1 MLRYSVKKPTLGVAA
16 LFVAAFF
23 FMLAGCDM
31 TGSDQ
36 SDGSDGEDY
45 EVTDD
50 LDDRVTTDDKSA
62 KGAFS
67 IPHPKSSQVSF
78 HLLAQVDP
86 PTVSGTGARA
96 TTLSFDGNDNLY
108 IGYLLL
114 GTSYGGGIDIL
125 DAQDPTNIGGAT
137 SLQSENTDVQAL
149 TSGQDGNEIYV
160 AEAVPPTVDAD
171 ANTPSRV
178 SVLELQDGAVSQVSR
193 RLSGNVAKSVAVAPD
208 DDDAEQ
214 DFHAITDKNSLYG
227 FDRNLSDETMRH
239 EKIDEDVDFMGL
251 ATNGDNVF
259 VLGRDGQIYYSNDD
273 EGASLQK
280 GAVNLESGIEKLGIA
295 RLSAYDEDA
304 GENIDDGHVFAALGH
319 NGFAVLDGDGNEV
332 QYRQTE
338 TGTFENADGNEEEGY
353 YTSVT
358 FHGNVPASGG
368 DDYVY
373 GARRWGMIDVFK
385 VPDDGISENGLDL
398 VRRLYLRE
406 VFDLGQ
412 ADDIPPSVNYVLGVK
427 DSDVLYVSGGKAGT
441 LVLELGASGDNPKAI
456 SFAAFCTTQDNY
468 DEKDVTITDTEEKEP
483 GEVIRINWESDT
495 ELSTVVLKAGP
506 GMYNYPGGT
515 SNEALVGA
523 GDPPGVHQKPPKPCP
538 KGEDL
543 IVKNED
549 V

>member
-1 MLRYSVKKPTLGVAA
+1 MLRDSVNKPTLGVAA

-23 FMLAGCDM
+23 FMLAGCDTM
-31 TGSDQ
+31 GSGD

-50 LDDRVTTDDKSA
+50 LDDRVTDNKSA

-78 HLLAQVDP
+78 HLLAQVEP

-114 GTSYGGGIDIL
+114 GDPFGGGIDIL
-125 DAQDPTNIGGAT
+125 NAQDPTNIGAAT

-149 TSGQDGNEIYV
+149 TSGPDGNEIYV
-160 AEAVPPTVDAD
+160 AEAIPPSGDAD
-171 ANTPSRV
+171 ANTPSQV
-178 SVLELQDGAVSQVSR
+178 SVLELQNGSVSQVSR

-227 FDRNLSDETMRH
+227 FDRSLSDETMRH

-259 VLGRDGQIYYSNDD
+259 VLDQEGQMYYSNDD
-273 EGASLQK
+273 EGAALQK
-280 GAVNLESGIEKLGIA
+280 GAVNLESGIDKLGIA

-319 NGFAVLDGDGNEV
+319 EGFAVLDGDGEEV
-332 QYRQTE
+332 QYRHTE
-338 TGTFENADGNEEEGY
+338 TGTVENADGDEEDGY

-398 VRRLYLRE
+398 VRRLYLRDA
-406 VFDLGQ
+406 FDLGQ
-412 ADDIPPSVNYVLGVK
+412 DNDDVPPSVNYVLGVK

-441 LVLELGASGDNPKAI
+441 LVLELGASGNNPKAI
-456 SFAAFCTTQDNY
+456 SFAAFCTTEDNY
-468 DEKDVTITDTEEKEP
+468 DESDVSITEREEKEP

-515 SNEALVGA
+515 SNEALVEA
-523 GDPPGVHQKPPKPCP
+523 GDAPGPHQKPPKPCP

-543 IVKNED
+543 IVKDEN